1 MFATAS
7 CLRSRLQL
15 TPTYARPEGPPATL
29 RAMSP
34 AAPEPSRAI
43 VSLPS
48 PRDAAT
54 RAAVYRNR
62 RKDRP
67 RDRLLRVLGL
77 VGALLVHLIVLFSAI
92 LGPAYDLAEP
102 PEEHSAP
109 LQVRLIEKKK
119 DEPPPPPPVR
129 GTPPKEVGPVRKAG
143 GAPAVARTRR
153 ESSSSTRVEA
163 DLAPVPVPAVETPV
177 IVVKARPSAPKPE
190 AVAAPRPAVT
200 LPKPSPAP
208 EMQPVPTSAEPPQVT
223 LETPPAPQPVPP
235 KFQPEPVRKAQ
246 AEGTA
251 PMPPPASLALP
262 DVPAQSAPQV
272 SAPTIAMEHAV
283 PKPTPPSPPQA
294 IRAETVAAPAE
305 PELQAVPLPAQAAPT
320 VNLQA
325 QSTSTAVVPREQQ
338 RIQAPSIRVAEAEL
352 EAVPLP
358 DNTRPSLDRPQ
369 APPVQTLAPQS
380 VAIDNKPALER
391 PQLQAAPSS
400 AQAAPST
407 SQQAAPAESQ
417 AASSTAGPKASA
429 PAGETASAE
438 SGKSSAPNATPQGS
452 ESGTPGASPNG
463 VAASPGGPGKSGLNL
478 SLPPGQGTG
487 QGNGKQGGGEG
498 QNGLAGNYIQ
508 LQPRGNSE
516 IMEHRAPNIGYK
528 STRFEKDWTPEGESS
543 IDTALRHAVEKTTV
557 RHTFHLPRGVRV
569 ECVVMPLF
577 PVGLFGC
584 GNGDPPPKPVDDKV
598 YERMVLAPANPLV
611 PPAPTASAAAAAA
624 PIKLDNSAQCA
635 TAKVSGGP
643 LPPGCVDDRLP
654 AGRVAP
660 AKASTSSWVPASDQF
675 H

>member
-1 MFATAS
+1 MS
-7 CLRSRLQL
+7 S
-15 TPTYARPEGPPATL
+15 PPQ
-29 RAMSP
+29 
-34 AAPEPSRAI
+34 EPSRAARAT
-43 VSLPS
+43 VALPS
-48 PRDAAT
+48 PREAAS
-54 RAAVYRNR
+54 RASVYRNR
-62 RKDRP
+62 RKERP

-77 VGALLVHLIVLFSAI
+77 VGTLLVHLVVLFGAI
-92 LGPAYDLAEP
+92 LGPAYEP
-102 PEEHSAP
+102 IESEAPSSAP

-119 DEPPPPPPVR
+119 EEPPPPPPVR

-143 GAPAVARTRR
+143 GAPAVVRTRR
-153 ESSSSTRVEA
+153 ASSSSTRTDA
-163 DLAPVPVPAVETPV
+163 DIAPVPVPALETPV
-177 IVVKARPSAPKPE
+177 VVVKAHPAAPKPE
-190 AVAAPRPAVT
+190 PVAAPRPAVT

-208 EMQPVPTSAEPPQVT
+208 ELQPVPTSVEPPQVS

-246 AEGTA
+246 AEGTQ

-283 PKPTPPSPPQA
+283 PKLAPPSPPQA
-294 IRAETVAAPAE
+294 IRAETVAAPSE

-325 QSTSTAVVPREQQ
+325 QSSATTAVVPREQP

-358 DNTRPSLDRPQ
+358 ENARPSLDKPQ
-369 APPVQTLAPQS
+369 APRLETAAPKA
-380 VAIDNKPALER
+380 VAVDQKPSLER
-391 PQLQAAPSS
+391 PQIQPEPATAEAAK
-400 AQAAPST
+400 AA
-407 SQQAAPAESQ
+407 SQQAAANAASQ
-417 AASSTAGPKASA
+417 AASTATGPQSSA
-429 PAGETASAE
+429 PASAAASTE
-438 SGKSSAPNATPQGS
+438 SGRSSAPNATPQGS
-452 ESGTPGASPNG
+452 EAGTPGASPNG
-463 VAASPGGPGKSGLNL
+463 VAVSPGGPGKSGLNL
-478 SLPPGQGTG
+478 SLPPGQGSGPGGGSSG
-487 QGNGKQGGGEG
+487 QGQKE
-498 QNGLAGNYIQ
+498 GLAGDYVQ
-508 LQPRGNSE
+508 LQPRGNTE

-543 IDTALRHAVEKTTV
+543 LDTALRRAVEKTTV

-598 YERMVLAPANPLV
+598 YERMKLAPANPLV
-611 PPAPTASAAAAAA
+611 PPASAASTAPAA

-654 AGRVAP
+654 AGSAAP
-660 AKASTSSWVPASDQF
+660 AKAASSWVPASDQF

>member
-1 MFATAS
+1 MT
-7 CLRSRLQL
+7 RG
-15 TPTYARPEGPPATL
+15 TPAPPATL
-29 RAMSP
+29 RRMSSP
-34 AAPEPSRAI
+34 PQEPSRAARLI

-48 PRDAAT
+48 PREAAS

-62 RKDRP
+62 RKERP

-77 VGALLVHLIVLFSAI
+77 VGALLVHLMVLFGAI
-92 LGPAYDLAEP
+92 LGPAYDLVEP
-102 PEEHSAP
+102 PADRTP
-109 LQVRLIEKKK
+109 ALQVRLIDKKQE
-119 DEPPPPPPVR
+119 EPPPPPPVR

-143 GAPAVARTRR
+143 GAPAVVRTQRA
-153 ESSSSTRVEA
+153 STSSTRTDA
-163 DLAPVPVPAVETPV
+163 DLAPVPVPALETPV
-177 IVVKARPSAPKPE
+177 VVVKAHPSAPKPE
-190 AVAAPRPAVT
+190 PVAAPRPAVT

-208 EMQPVPTSAEPPQVT
+208 ELQPVPTSAEPPQVT
-223 LETPPAPQPVPP
+223 LDTPPAPQPVPP

-246 AEGTA
+246 AEGTQ

-262 DVPAQSAPQV
+262 DVPAPAAPQV
-272 SAPTIAMEHAV
+272 SAPTIAMEKAV

-294 IRAETVAAPAE
+294 VRAETVAAPSE

-325 QSTSTAVVPREQQ
+325 QPSVTTAVVPREQA

-358 DNTRPSLDRPQ
+358 ENARPSLDKPQ
-369 APPVQTLAPQS
+369 VPRLETAAPKA
-380 VAIDNKPALER
+380 VAIDRAPSLER
-391 PQLQAAPSS
+391 PQIQAES
-400 AQAAPST
+400 AAAEAAKAA
-407 SQQAAPAESQ
+407 SQPASANESQ
-417 AASSTAGPKASA
+417 AAANQAGPASSA
-429 PAGETASAE
+429 PAGQTAQGAE
-438 SGKSSAPNATPQGS
+438 PGRSSAPNATPQGS
-452 ESGTPGASPNG
+452 ETGTPGASPNG
-463 VAASPGGPGKSGLNL
+463 VASSPGGPGKSGLNL
-478 SLPPGQGTG
+478 SLPPGQGNG
-487 QGNGKQGGGEG
+487 QGTAGSGTGEG
-498 QNGLAGNYIQ
+498 QQGLAGNYVE
-508 LQPRGNSE
+508 LRPRGNTE
-516 IMEHRAPNIGYK
+516 IMEHRTPNIGYK
-528 STRFEKDWTPEGESS
+528 ATRFEKDWTPEGESS
-543 IDTALRHAVEKTTV
+543 IDTALRRAVEKTTV

-598 YERMVLAPANPLV
+598 YEKMTLAPANPLV
-611 PPAPTASAAAAAA
+611 PPPPAASAAPAAA

-635 TAKVSGGP
+635 TARVAGGP

-660 AKASTSSWVPASDQF
+660 AKAGTAPASWVPASDQF